1 MAREYFKVF
10 NSYLKSIEPL
20 TKEERGDLF
29 TALLI
34 YHITGEVPELTGGE
48 RYIFPTFQQNMDR
61 DIIAYENVAN
71 AARENGKKGGRRKK
85 SNNEADNTQETEK
98 TDSLSFA
105 PKERQDKDKD
115 NDKDKD
121 KDKDK
126 DNDNDVLSLKESVK
140 RKDAPRFSPPTI
152 QEIEAYCLE
161 AGLHTDPQIFYDYYA
176 SNGWMVSKNHM
187 QDWQAALRRWERNR
201 FPYADAKGGKS
212 RATPFP
218 SSFETDDFFE
228 AALAKSYSEADKIDD
243 SDT

>member
-85 SNNEADNTQETEK
+85 SSNEADNTQETEK
-98 TDSLSFA
+98 TDPLSFA
-105 PKERQDKDKD
+105 PNERQDKDKD
-115 NDKDKD
+115 DDKDKD
-121 KDKDK
+121 KDD
-126 DNDNDVLSLKESVK
+126 LSLKESVK
-140 RKDAPRFSPPTI
+140 RKDAPRFSPPTLK
-152 QEIEAYCLE
+152 EIKDYCLE
-161 AGLHTDPQIFYDYYA
+161 AGLHTDPEEFYDYYT
-176 SNGWMVSKNHM
+176 SNGWMVSKNRM
-187 QDWQAALRRWERNR
+187 QNWQAALRRWERIKL
-201 FPYADAKGGKS
+201 PYAAGTGGKKRGKPS
-212 RATPFP
+212 P
-218 SSFETDDFFE
+218 SSFDTDDFFE
-228 AALAKSYSEADKIDD
+228 AALMRSHREADTINRQ
-243 SDT
+243 